1 MNDVTAPADLTAPD
15 IQQLLVQGRERARVA
30 SVRAQ
35 VFESLQRHVTVE
47 AETPDA
53 EFDRAVVIR
62 VRDGGDAWLISIS
75 LAADYAYVLRED
87 TSQLELISATSD
99 GLEATEQTIMKIL
112 ADHALS
118 VLTLSDLQLPV
129 DSGDDAVTS
138 LYELCFQEGGEAFWK
153 FNWFA
158 GEA

>member
-1 MNDVTAPADLTAPD
+1 MTDVIAPSNLSEADIHQMLE
-15 IQQLLVQGRERARVA
+15 QGRQRARVA

-35 VFESLQRHVTVE
+35 VFEALQRHFTVE

-87 TSQLELISATSD
+87 TSQMELICAGSE
-99 GLEATEQTIMKIL
+99 GLESTEQTIMSIL

-118 VLTLSDLQLPV
+118 VLTLAELQHAV
-129 DSGDDAVTS
+129 DSGDDGVS
-138 LYELCFQEGGEAFWK
+138 CVYELCFQEGGEAFWK